1 MSTEANTQEVTVREH
16 LERVFH
22 CHIDKLEKEIDLRFG
37 AILESIA
44 EAKRLMEERMAGF
57 PREYARKGDLE
68 FTADAVREV
77 KEKDL
82 EAIRKMI
89 VGRLTREEYAQ
100 KHEVLLEKID
110 RMESSLQEVE
120 NIKANLQGRI
130 LATGGAVIVIVAL
143 IQVGLQIVMHIFWG
157 K

>member
-1 MSTEANTQEVTVREH
+1 MVDPTVQEVSVREH

-22 CHIDKLEKEIDLRFG
+22 CHIDKLEKEIDLRFN
-37 AILESIA
+37 AILDSIA

-68 FTADAVREV
+68 FTAATVREL

-82 EAIRKMI
+82 EAMRNLID
-89 VGRLTREEYAQ
+89 GRLTRDEYAQ

-110 RMESSLQEVE
+110 RIESTLQEVE

-143 IQVGLQIVMHIFWG
+143 IQVGLQVVMHIFWS

>member
-1 MSTEANTQEVTVREH
+1 MVDPTVQEVSVREH

-22 CHIDKLEKEIDLRFG
+22 CQIDKLEKEVDLRFR
-37 AILESIA
+37 AIVESIT
-44 EAKRLMEERMAGF
+44 EAKRLMEERMSGF

-77 KEKDL
+77 KDKDL
-82 EAIRKMI
+82 AVIRKMI
-89 VGRLTREEYAQ
+89 AGRLTREEYAQ

-143 IQVGLQIVMHIFWG
+143 IQVGLQVVMHIFWS